1 MNLLPERELFAES
14 RMRVQP
20 LGLAHLSRLTKSC
33 VGELTNSNIHSKRLH
48 SHADRSTQT
57 SLNHPCA
64 SRSDR
69 PPPRTY
75 LPAATGILQPRPTSG
90 RRAKRHM
97 TARSPLSDKSYPFLN
112 SRRSALAAYHLLP
125 HEFDTLCRES
135 VIET

>member
-14 RMRVQP
+14 RIRVQP
-20 LGLAHLSRLTKSC
+20 LGLTNLSSLNKSC
-33 VGELTNSNIHSKRLH
+33 AGRVNSNINFKRLH

-57 SLNHPCA
+57 SLNRPCA

-75 LPAATGILQPRPTSG
+75 LPAATGILQPRSTSG

-97 TARSPLSDKSYPFLN
+97 TARSPILDNTYPFLH
-112 SRRSALAAYHLLP
+112 SRRSALAAYHLLL
-125 HEFDTLCRES
+125 HEFDTLCREL

>member
-1 MNLLPERELFAES
+1 MKLAAREGVVCRISDKSTAS
-14 RMRVQP
+14 RPYQFIKSQQIMRGGVI
-20 LGLAHLSRLTKSC
+20 
-33 VGELTNSNIHSKRLH
+33 NSNINFKRLH

-75 LPAATGILQPRPTSG
+75 LPAATGILQPRSTSG

-97 TARSPLSDKSYPFLN
+97 TARSPILDNTYPFLH
-112 SRRSALAAYHLLP
+112 SRRSALAAYHLLL
-125 HEFDTLCRES
+125 HEFDTLCREL